1 MRFVLYNIRY
11 GTGGNMNRFPLSGYV
26 GRTGKHLEE
35 IIQFLKESDPDVMG
49 LVEVDSGS
57 YRSDKKNQAEEIAD
71 AMGHY
76 HSYKSKYQE
85 NHPLFTK
92 IPILNKQG
100 NAFISKNSVTR
111 EQCHYVTRGV
121 KKLVMEL
128 ELENVVFLLV
138 HLALFYKTRM
148 GQLRELKQIIKNI
161 DKPCIVAGDFN
172 VLTGQDEL
180 ELFREAA
187 GLLEPHG
194 GHAPTFPSWKPRMD
208 LDFVFHTK
216 GIKVIDLK
224 VPPVQ
229 FSDHLPVICDF
240 EVE

>member
-1 MRFVLYNIRY
+1 
-11 GTGGNMNRFPLSGYV
+11 MNRFPLSGYV
-26 GRTGKHLEE
+26 GRTAKHLEE
-35 IIQFLKESDPDVMG
+35 IIRFLKETDADVIG

-57 YRSDKKNQAEEIAD
+57 YRSRKVNQAERIAS
-71 AMGHY
+71 ALGHY
-76 HSYKSKYQE
+76 HTYKSKYAK
-85 NHPLFTK
+85 NHPLLTK

-100 NAFISKNSVTR
+100 NAFITKNSVTR

-138 HLALFYKTRM
+138 HLALSYKTRM
-148 GQLRELKQIIKNI
+148 SQLRELKQINKNI
-161 DKPCIVAGDFN
+161 EKPCIVAGDFN

-194 GHAPTFPSWKPRMD
+194 GHAPTFPSWKPKMD
-208 LDFVFHTK
+208 LDFVFHTE
-216 GIKVIDLK
+216 GIRVSSLK
-224 VPPVQ
+224 VPHVLY
-229 FSDHLPVICDF
+229 SDHLPVICEF
-240 EVE
+240 EVL